1 MARVTRAMSEDSVL
15 VRPRCEIYGSCDAD
29 SGDRRAISVVQ
40 RMGITPWSDSILNQY
55 RHAAE
60 TPVNKKRDVIAI
72 VADELLRVRRMT
84 GSELDELLSSLS
96 QIEV

>member
-1 MARVTRAMSEDSVL
+1 
-15 VRPRCEIYGSCDAD
+15 
-29 SGDRRAISVVQ
+29 
-40 RMGITPWSDSILNQY
+40 LNGY

-60 TPVNKKRDVIAI
+60 TLVREKRDVIRI
-72 VADELLRVRRMT
+72 VAEELLRVRRMS